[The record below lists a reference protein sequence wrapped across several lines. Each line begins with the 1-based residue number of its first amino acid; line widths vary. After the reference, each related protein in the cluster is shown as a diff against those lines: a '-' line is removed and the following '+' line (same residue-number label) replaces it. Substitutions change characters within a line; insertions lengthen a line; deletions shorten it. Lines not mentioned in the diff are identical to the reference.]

1 MTLENFRAVNLKID
15 RANGSFL
22 SDQFAKAGDYNGR
35 RLVVQL
41 SNAGVVGDLTGV
53 DVNLGWQHDSLKNTG
68 LDPFEP
74 VDLSQGIFEIY
85 YPKEMLT
92 NGNVTALIQIIENDH
107 ITETKNF
114 KIKVEKS
121 VIDEDTAVSENS
133 FTVLEKALLTVNRY
147 DSRISNVE
155 NSKVDKSTFEQ
166 STNNLT
172 AQLQQ
177 IDGQKADV
185 TYVDQTISTMTNG
198 AIKGTYTTLTAL
210 QTAYPQGAIGPF
222 LIEETQHRYIWDVN
236 KLEWVSIGPYDPAEI
251 ADGTVSREK
260 TDYLKPTFN
269 NLVDTVEN
277 GAYYPYDTGTR
288 TYDATKSTSGNITVT
303 GGQKIKLENTGLGTS
318 NKQAHVFFWR
328 ESLSKNGGFIA
339 DGEFTVPANSVVMRV
354 GFATTSKEK
363 VAIFDASQEYGF
375 ADEFQKITK
384 PEQLL
389 NKVVTRESTTYI
401 NKELDNI
408 FEENSFI
415 TDYSYGLDGNI
426 STTNS
431 LGSFEFSVKPN
442 EAYEMKW
449 VGFAQTEVG
458 NTYITFWGD
467 SGFISSVQS
476 QNFTVPNDSNIKT
489 ARVAIAPNGV
499 QAPEIY
505 LVGYQE
511 KYMDNETKIDVS
523 QIEGLKSPFVNISF
537 CGDSIATFA
546 GEMVL
551 GNRSYYPNGDVTNV
565 ESAWWHKLVASKYWL
580 KALVNNS
587 WSGSAITPG
596 KGNGTPHSDG
606 ATAIKYLSRDGI
618 DPHIIIFHKGTNDF
632 GNNVDLITFE
642 TEYRKVITNAKIRYP
657 NAKLFFGTILYRSSG
672 AVNTNGH
679 AVEDFN
685 NIIKTVADE
694 QNVSIIDFYNC
705 GINAGNAS
713 EHLIDGLH
721 PNKSGQNLIYIE
733 AKKEIDGYI

>member
-1 MTLENFRAVNLKID
+1 MAELIKTTDSLNDGRKKLNDAITDSNAALSTANTAKQTANL
-15 RANGSFL
+15 
-22 SDQFAKAGDYNGR
+22 AKAESESTQTQLDTIVIEGDSSVEAAQARVNNSGTAFPTLKQ
-35 RLVVQL
+35 RLDAEHQEV
-41 SNAGVVGDLTGV
+41 
-53 DVNLGWQHDSLKNTG
+53 
-68 LDPFEP
+68 
-74 VDLSQGIFEIY
+74 
-85 YPKEMLT
+85 
-92 NGNVTALIQIIENDH
+92 
-107 ITETKNF
+107 
-114 KIKVEKS
+114 
-121 VIDEDTAVSENS
+121 
-133 FTVLEKALLTVNRY
+133 
-147 DSRISNVE
+147 
-155 NSKVDKSTFEQ
+155 
-166 STNNLT
+166 T

-185 TYVDQTISTMTNG
+185 TYVDQTVSTMTNG
-198 AIKGTYTTLTAL
+198 AIKGTYTTLSSLTS
-210 QTAYPQGAIGPF
+210 AYPQGAVGPF
-222 LIEETQHRYIWDVN
+222 LIEETQDRYIWDVN
-236 KLEWVSIGPYDPAEI
+236 KLEWVSIGPYNPVEI

-269 NLVDTVEN
+269 NLVGTVEN
-277 GAYYPYDTGTR
+277 RAYYPYDTGTR

-303 GGQKIKLENTGLGTS
+303 GGQKIKLENTGLGAS

-339 DGEFTVPANSVVMRV
+339 DGEFTVPDNSAVMRV

-389 NKVVTRESTTYI
+389 NKVVTREATTYI

-426 STTNS
+426 STTNG
-431 LGSFEFSVKPN
+431 LGSFEFPVKPN
-442 EAYEMKW
+442 EQYEMKW
-449 VGFAQTEVG
+449 VGFAETEVG

-467 SGFISSVQS
+467 SGFSSSVQS
-476 QNFTVPNDSNIKT
+476 QNFTVPNDQNIKT
-489 ARVAIAPNGV
+489 ARIAIAPNGV

-505 LVGYQE
+505 LVGSKE
-511 KYMDNETKIDVS
+511 KFVDNETKFDVS
-523 QIEGLKSPFVNISF
+523 QIEGLRSPFVNISF
-537 CGDSIATFA
+537 CCDSIATFA

-551 GNRSYYPNGDVTNV
+551 GNRAYYPAGDVTNV
-565 ESAWWHKLVASKYWL
+565 ESTWWHRLTANKYWL
-580 KALVNNS
+580 KQHVNNS

-618 DPHIIIFHKGTNDF
+618 DPDIIIFHKGTNDF

-642 TEYRKVITNAKIRYP
+642 TEYRKVITNAKTRYP

-679 AVEDFN
+679 TVVDFN
-685 NIIKTVADE
+685 TVIKAVAE
-694 QNVSIIDFYNC
+694 EENVSVIDFYNC
-705 GINAGNAS
+705 GIDASNAS
-713 EHLIDGLH
+713 EFLIDGLH
-721 PNKSGQNLIYIE
+721 PNKSGQNLMYLE
-733 AKKEIDGYI
+733 AKKEIDSYI